1 MNNEVAERYA
11 QGLFELAEE
20 NGTVAEK
27 KEQAAGLLK
36 VLEESDDF
44 MLFLRAVKVTGDEK
58 KQMIE
63 TVFQETL
70 DADMIRFLKLLVD
83 KRRMIN
89 LREILMQYDRLANE
103 KLGIETA
110 VVSSARKLSDGDMER
125 IQAALEKKTGKKIV
139 LRNHVDESLIA
150 GIKVTVGNNVT
161 DVTVKSQ
168 IEDMR
173 SALLKG
179 GQQA

>member
-1 MNNEVAERYA
+1 
-11 QGLFELAEE
+11 
-20 NGTVAEK
+20 
-27 KEQAAGLLK
+27 
-36 VLEESDDF
+36 
-44 MLFLRAVKVTGDEK
+44 
-58 KQMIE
+58 
-63 TVFQETL
+63 
-70 DADMIRFLKLLVD
+70 MIRFLKLLVD

-110 VVSSARKLSDGDMER
+110 VVSSARKLSDEDMER